1 MDDELA
7 SGHFRAIDLFSGFDD
22 EQLRL
27 LNFVSDTRSLARG
40 DVLYEAGEAANG
52 AYVLI
57 SGQLEAVHTEA
68 EGGARYSITPPALI
82 GELGLML
89 TRPRA
94 TKIAAKTNAQV
105 IFVPREPFLK
115 ILRTDPALAADVAD
129 ILRQELARYLDSI
142 AALGPRFG

>member
-1 MDDELA
+1 MDDDVA

-27 LNFVSDTRSLARG
+27 LNFVSENQSLARG
-40 DVLYEAGEAANG
+40 EVLYDAGEPADG

-57 SGQLEAVHTEA
+57 SGQLEAIHTPA
-68 EGGARYSITPPALI
+68 EGGARYAISPPALV

-94 TKIAAKTNAQV
+94 TQIAAKTAAEV

-115 ILRTDPALAADVAD
+115 ILRTDPELAGEVAE
-129 ILRQELARYLDSI
+129 ILRGELARYLDSI
-142 AALGPRFG
+142 SALGPRFK